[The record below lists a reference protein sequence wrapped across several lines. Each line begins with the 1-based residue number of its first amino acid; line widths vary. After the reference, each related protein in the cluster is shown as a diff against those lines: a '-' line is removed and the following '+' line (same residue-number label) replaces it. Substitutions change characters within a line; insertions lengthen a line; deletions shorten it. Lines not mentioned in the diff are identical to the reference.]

1 VQKKEMPMRAE
12 NEQLPQDII
21 RDYIIENVNLQELDD
36 DFDIFEAGLVN
47 SLFAIELMTFLE
59 KAFDIKITMDDLDME
74 NFKTVNS
81 TGRFVQ
87 RKREG
92 NHA

>member
-1 VQKKEMPMRAE
+1 MRAE
-12 NEQLPQDII
+12 NEKLPQDII
-21 RDYIIENVNLQELDD
+21 RNYIMENVNLQELDD
-36 DFDIFEAGLVN
+36 DFDIFAAGLVN

-59 KAFDIKITMDDLDME
+59 KAFSIKVTMDDLDME

-87 RKREG
+87 RKKEG
-92 NHA
+92 